1 VVLMLV
7 LERVPLVHTPSTRL
21 RETRKV
27 VLARCENQVVN
38 IPPVSTGHVTPR
50 EPEGMFSRRNV
61 VIARIH
67 I

>member
-7 LERVPLVHTPSTRL
+7 LERVPLLYTLSTRL

-27 VLARCENQVVN
+27 VLARCENHVVN
-38 IPPVSTGHVTPR
+38 IPGSTGHVTPR
-50 EPEGMFSRRNV
+50 EPEGIFSRRNV